1 MRITTILLIALP
13 FLAAAQTGEKPGKLR
28 YQSGFFTAK
37 WELGDNSVKQKAV
50 GLHLE
55 KYSPKAAT
63 EFAFMRRADRNSLI
77 WDIVAAG
84 GILGAT
90 FSRDTGTAFGLSLVG
105 VAGATGLLVCTI
117 NSSKHR
123 KRAIKTYNTAYGY

>member
-63 EFAFMRRADRNSLI
+63 EFAFMRRAQKTGLV
-77 WDIVAAG
+77 WDIITSV
-84 GILGAT
+84 GILGA
-90 FSRDTGTAFGLSLVG
+90 AFGGDAAFDFAAVGLVG
-105 VAGATGLLVCTI
+105 CTGLVVCSI
-117 NSSKHR
+117 NDGKHR